1 MQKTW
6 YSHTLEYGDQLI
18 RKHPVHWNPTRPCVL
33 GPPAR
38 PAALPSLLPGFPS
51 RLDLQTLKRP
61 GRGACCPPSVPWHP
75 GIRSVCAPDTQ
86 VYVSSPGPFAGLQT
100 RICPSF
106 SNWVSNRHLRT
117 DVHARAPNPPPPRV
131 GPSYFSQWQ
140 LRPSMTS
147 PKPLITVIPLSAPQ
161 PADPHGQT
169 APPPSWHISPGRLP
183 GAVMVISWR
192 SSPPPLLGLCTCSYR
207 GSLNAASEV
216 TVRNWASPAP
226 TPSKAQF
233 F

>member
-75 GIRSVCAPDTQ
+75 GIRSVCAPT
-86 VYVSSPGPFAGLQT
+86 
-100 RICPSF
+100 
-106 SNWVSNRHLRT
+106 
-117 DVHARAPNPPPPRV
+117 PR
-131 GPSYFSQWQ
+131 F
-140 LRPSMTS
+140 TS
-147 PKPLITVIPLSAPQ
+147 PARVRLRDSRRVSAPASLIGFPTGISGLTYMQEPLIHPLPEWGLLISVNGNSAP
-161 PADPHGQT
+161 P
-169 APPPSWHISPGRLP
+169 
-183 GAVMVISWR
+183 
-192 SSPPPLLGLCTCSYR
+192 
-207 GSLNAASEV
+207 
-216 TVRNWASPAP
+216 
-226 TPSKAQF
+226 
-233 F
+233 

>member
-1 MQKTW
+1 MRAW
-6 YSHTLEYGDQLI
+6 SSCAAG
-18 RKHPVHWNPTRPCVL
+18 RPSQPPSRVPL
-33 GPPAR
+33 TPGPPNAEAPWTR
-38 PAALPSLLPGFPS
+38 CLLSALGAMASWDPQ
-51 RLDLQTLKRP
+51 RLCT
-61 GRGACCPPSVPWHP
+61 
-75 GIRSVCAPDTQ
+75 DTQ